1 MLTIE
6 VNGSALHIS
15 KGTSLQLEMNSSV
28 FSTER
33 IEGDIMFTFDVPAS
47 LNDTVF
53 RHARFVYVQRLKKY
67 SCKIL
72 AGGVEIAY
80 GDLYVQKATSTVYS
94 CGLVINPWPEEYAE
108 TPLCDNDF
116 GEDIVISQNAAN
128 HNAKWIEFLQS
139 TLVPESVIK
148 FPLFLDTEFYG
159 GGNNDF
165 GWFLLSSDS
174 APSNASGIQA
184 SLQTNNHI
192 GLDRCYVNRLFFD
205 DNGDVIEEVSGN
217 RGIRL
222 FNNRRADNPNSFA
235 FCPALKLPWLLEKVI
250 GNGGYRVSGGFFE
263 DSDIQKIYSQ
273 SLRSLDGLLTQY
285 SEGEAGLFVDF
296 SPGVSYSD
304 EPPTNSR
311 YVRFYDTDHL
321 QHYTFSPP
329 ASGSY
334 HFSMTIKTYLPANLL
349 GSGTISEY
357 QPAWNVTIERQYV
370 EALLFMMTDE
380 RNGLCTFMT
389 SNLYG
394 DWSNITPSS
403 NSFIPVERHK
413 FLKQA
418 DLNAIGYAG
427 AGFYEIPIEFTANNL
442 TPGNNYKFLLV
453 KCKGIVVAGQ
463 GTGGQVEIKD
473 YENVPITDDVSTYY
487 KVYNCFANRMR
498 YNDHVPDMSNAD
510 FISNLCNTFGLA
522 LFLDSSSKT
531 AEFAFIRDV
540 LEKTVFLDLT
550 AYSVDK
556 ETAIEKQDEKRYEFK
571 LEGVVTDETDT
582 TKLLSPVVTCDG
594 LPDALNNYGKS
605 CFVENENQYR
615 KSERE
620 GNAVS
625 NWSFKWNPQG
635 GADQILS
642 EGEGDVENITPNVK
656 IPAMKVTDESSSNP
670 EFVMQIK
677 KAGCSPIFDTG
688 NKGFEMVL
696 ETYFGSRRLN
706 CPQANNPFFEVAQ
719 PTRYK
724 RNGDAFDGVSLT
736 VEGENSVGEK
746 WVKPWLSFLAGY
758 EKLKYRF
765 MLPLAE
771 FLKLWQLL
779 KPQDLP
785 VERQTRWLM
794 VGNVKSLP
802 IKITFQFTEG
812 AESVIADVESAKQ
825 KAELSL

>member
-28 FSTER
+28 FSTEP

-139 TLVPESVIK
+139 TLVQESVIK

-217 RGIRL
+217 RGVRL

-285 SEGEAGLFVDF
+285 TEGEAGLFVEV
-296 SPGVSYSD
+296 SPVVSYSD
-304 EPPTNSR
+304 EPPINNR

-357 QPAWNVTIERQYV
+357 QSAWNVTIERQYV

-394 DWSNITPSS
+394 DWSNITPMN

-427 AGFYEIPIEFTANNL
+427 AGFYEIPISFSYSPQTTE
-442 TPGNNYKFLLV
+442 YKFIFV
-453 KCKGIVVAGQ
+453 KCRGIVEPGQ
-463 GTGGQVEIKD
+463 GTGGQVRITN
-473 YENVPITDDVSTYY
+473 YENVPITDDVSAYY
-487 KVYNCFANRMR
+487 KVFNCFSNRMR
-498 YNDHVPDMSNAD
+498 YGDHVPGMTNAD
-510 FISNLCNTFGLA
+510 FISTLCNTFGLA
-522 LFLDSSSKT
+522 IFLDSSSKT
-531 AEFAFIRDV
+531 AEFAFIRDI
-540 LEKTVFLDLT
+540 LDKSRFLDLT
-550 AYSVDK
+550 EYAIDK
-556 ETAIEKQDEKRYEFK
+556 ETALEKQDERKYVFK
-571 LEGVVTDETDT
+571 LEGISLDDTDDS
-582 TKLLSPVVTCDG
+582 KLLPAVRTCDA
-594 LPDALNNYGKS
+594 LPDALANYGQS

-625 NWSFKWNPQG
+625 NWAFKWNPQG
-635 GADQILS
+635 GANQTI
-642 EGEGDVENITPNVK
+642 EVGEGSEENIIPSVK
-656 IPAMKVTDESSSNP
+656 IPTMKVTDERSSNP

-677 KAGCSPIFDTG
+677 AAGCSPIFDTG
-688 NKGFEMVL
+688 NKDFDMVL
-696 ETYFGSRRLN
+696 EYYFGSRRLN
-706 CPQANNPFFEVAQ
+706 NPAANNPFFELAQ
-719 PTRYK
+719 PTIYK
-724 RNGDAFDGVSLT
+724 RNGDELDGVSLT
-736 VEGENSVGEK
+736 VSGENSVGER
-746 WVKPWLSFLAGY
+746 WVKPWLELLAGY
-758 EKLKYRF
+758 ERVKYRF
-765 MLPLAE
+765 SLPLSE
-771 FLKLWQLL
+771 FLRLWQLL
-779 KPQDLP
+779 KPQDLSA
-785 VERQTRWLM
+785 ERQTRWLM

-802 IKITFQFTEG
+802 IQITFQFTEG
-812 AESVIADVESAKQ
+812 ANYVIAEVEAAKV
-825 KAELSL
+825 KVIL